1 MYGTSL
7 SSIVIRDA
15 RPEEFAAIGALTVAA
30 FEAPRPEDSTP
41 RAVNP
46 ERRQALADAGARAR
60 DGRLLVAIDAL
71 TEQVIGTVALVH
83 ASTPSSLFAQHGE
96 AEIRLLAVH
105 PDHRARGVAYGLMRH
120 AIEVADAQGAAAV
133 VLDTGP
139 RNLTAQRL
147 YARLGFERAPERETR
162 PSVHG
167 GMLAVFVLPL
177 VASQASAHALATQRN

>member
-1 MYGTSL
+1 MSD
-7 SSIVIRDA
+7 IVIRDA

-41 RAVNP
+41 RPANP
-46 ERRQALADAGARAR
+46 QRRQSLADASARAR
-60 DGRLLVAIDAL
+60 DGRLLVAVDAL
-71 TEQVIGTVALVH
+71 THQPIGTVALVH
-83 ASTPSSLFAQHGE
+83 AGTQSSLFAQDGE

-105 PDHRARGVAYGLMRH
+105 PDHRARGIAYDLMQH
-120 AIEVADAQGAAAV
+120 AIAVAHAQGADAV

-167 GMLAVFVLPL
+167 GMLVVFTLPL
-177 VASQASAHALATQRN
+177 TATRQPLDTLTTQRN